1 MSYPLWFATFWL
13 KGGSSPHYQFPF
25 LQPLV
30 PFGSSLFGYLNPFL
44 DRLGQRENPSRYRET
59 KSRWGRRGLG
69 GLLEPL
75 WDLSFIPQLVSTL
88 MQSRSVYISFDSS
101 LSAIVVS
108 LVCSYVLTS
117 LFSFESLVCLIPV
130 GCLFTNF
137 LISSASCEYANIK
150 A

>member
-1 MSYPLWFATFWL
+1 MREE
-13 KGGSSPHYQFPF
+13 GGS
-25 LQPLV
+25 
-30 PFGSSLFGYLNPFL
+30 
-44 DRLGQRENPSRYRET
+44 ET
-59 KSRWGRRGLG
+59 SGAIVR
-69 GLLEPL
+69 
-75 WDLSFIPQLVSTL
+75 FIPQLVSTL

-130 GCLFTNF
+130 GCLFTYF